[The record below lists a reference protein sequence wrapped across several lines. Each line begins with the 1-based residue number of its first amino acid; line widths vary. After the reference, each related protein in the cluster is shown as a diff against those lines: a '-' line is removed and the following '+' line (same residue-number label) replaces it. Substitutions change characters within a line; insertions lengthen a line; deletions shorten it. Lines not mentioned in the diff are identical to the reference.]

1 MSYELWSL
9 TSRNLM
15 HSFDSEVEAVE
26 TARTYLAAGDLSPT
40 SLAIVSYDD
49 DDAPL
54 ASVSGAEL
62 AALVRGYELGRR
74 SA

>member
-15 HSFDSEVEAVE
+15 HSFDTEVDAIE
-26 TARTYLAAGDLSPT
+26 TARMYLAAGDLSPA
-40 SLAIVSYDD
+40 SLAIVTYDEQD
-49 DDAPL
+49 SPI
-54 ASVSGAEL
+54 ASVSGTEL
-62 AALVRGYELGRR
+62 AALVHGFELGRR